1 MTGYSDYRVISVEEV
16 IETIRQK
23 TNKQKNPFSQWKNTE
38 LEKLKMNLE

>member
-23 TNKQKNPFSQWKNTE
+23 TNKKNPFSQWKNTE